1 VLVVVT
7 LSLEQTSQSS
17 GLRPVNLRTDLVP
30 LADLIEIAFADTM
43 DSSGR
48 AAVREM
54 RTLSRLGPGLGV
66 LLGMNDLAQGVGLGF
81 VWIEDGRLVGNTS
94 VYPTSLP
101 NGFAWIIAN
110 VAVHPDY
117 RGRGIASRLVQAS
130 LDMIRQRRRNGNSPA
145 ILQVE
150 ADNATAQHI
159 YTRLGFVAERSWT
172 QWRRSSTVR
181 TPPPYD
187 YATHKSIYITRRRPN
202 EWRQEYALAQ
212 RLRPSALGGLGWMRP
227 LHPSLFRRPLL
238 KRLGDAISF
247 RSIERLVIRGDQDE
261 LRAVMWLES
270 AFAASSVQL
279 TLMVE
284 PEFQG
289 EYNEALINLAA
300 RQYSL
305 RSALSLE
312 HPTDDLTT
320 AAVLQ
325 RYNFHA
331 QRTLIHMHTE

>member
-1 VLVVVT
+1 MLTLVS
-7 LSLEQTSQSS
+7 LSLHQTPAAS
-17 GLRPVNLRTDLVP
+17 GLRPVNLRTDLLP
-30 LADLIEIAFADTM
+30 LADLIELAFADTM
-43 DSSGR
+43 DSGGR

-54 RTLSRLGPGLGV
+54 RTLSRLGPGLSV

-94 VYPTSLP
+94 VYPTNLP
-101 NGFAWIIAN
+101 TGHGWIIAN

-117 RGRGIASRLVQAS
+117 RGRGIATRLVQAS
-130 LDMIRQRRRNGNSPA
+130 LDMIRQRRGGRTSPA

-150 ADNATAQHI
+150 ADNAAAQHI
-159 YTRLGFVAERSWT
+159 YTRLGFVPERSWT

-187 YATHKSIYITRRRPN
+187 YASHPSIYITRRRPN
-202 EWRQEYALAQ
+202 EWREEFALAQ
-212 RLRPSALGGLGWMRP
+212 RLRPTALGGMGWLRP

-238 KRLGDAISF
+238 KRISDLFSF
-247 RSIERLVIRGDQDE
+247 RSIERLVIRGEGDD

-270 AFAASSVQL
+270 AFAASSVQM
-279 TLMVE
+279 TLMVD
-284 PEFQG
+284 PAHQG
-289 EYNEALINLAA
+289 EYDEALINTAA
-300 RQYSL
+300 RRFSL
-305 RSALSLE
+305 RSAISIE
-312 HPTDDLTT
+312 HPTDDLTAT
-320 AAVLQ
+320 AVLQ

>member
-1 VLVVVT
+1 
-7 LSLEQTSQSS
+7 LS
-17 GLRPVNLRTDLVP
+17 
-30 LADLIEIAFADTM
+30 
-43 DSSGR
+43 
-48 AAVREM
+48 
-54 RTLSRLGPGLGV
+54 V

-81 VWIEDGRLVGNTS
+81 VWIEDGKLVGNTS
-94 VYPTSLP
+94 VYPTNLP
-101 NGFAWIIAN
+101 TGHAWIIAN

-117 RGRGIASRLVQAS
+117 RGRGIATRLVQAS
-130 LDMIRQRRRNGNSPA
+130 LDMIRQRRRNRNSPA

-150 ADNATAQHI
+150 ADNASAQHI

-187 YATHKSIYITRRRPN
+187 YANNNSVYITRRRPG
-202 EWRQEYALAQ
+202 EWRQEYALAE
-212 RLRPSALGGLGWMRP
+212 RLRPAELGGMGWLRP

-238 KRLGDAISF
+238 KRISDFVSF
-247 RSIERLVIRGDQDE
+247 RSLERLVIRGEHDD

-279 TLMVE
+279 TLLVE

-300 RQYSL
+300 RRFSL
-305 RSALSLE
+305 RSAISTE